1 MATLAGPNIAPA
13 LNSCNDR
20 QSGQNSMTARLQV
33 AKKTAIRVLFLQA
46 PEQVATSPE
55 LTGDDLTVIQEQTDT
70 ADSFAATLLRLEPDV
85 IVAPA
90 TSESSALETLRISQE
105 LCPAAPVILVVDSI
119 DESAAVSAVRA
130 GAEGLVL
137 QTNMHRLRNVIDRAL
152 EVRKPLTTLSRRQIE
167 VLRLVASGNTTRV
180 IAETLGLSVKTIESH
195 RTALMKRLGV
205 HDVTALV
212 RFAVRV
218 GFAPAYEA

>member
-1 MATLAGPNIAPA
+1 
-13 LNSCNDR
+13 
-20 QSGQNSMTARLQV
+20 MTARLQV
-33 AKKTAIRVLFLQA
+33 AKKAATRILFLQNSEEA
-46 PEQVATSPE
+46 VSPE
-55 LTGDDLTVIQEQTDT
+55 MAGDDLTFIHEQSDS
-70 ADSFAATLLRLEPDV
+70 ADSFAATLLRIDPDV

-90 TSESSALETLRISQE
+90 VSESAALETLRISQE
-105 LCPAAPVILVVDSI
+105 LCPAAPVILVIDSI
-119 DESAAVSAVRA
+119 DESAAVTAVRA

-137 QTNMHRLRNVIDRAL
+137 QGNMKCLRGVIERAL
-152 EVRKPLTTLSRRQIE
+152 EVRKPLTMLSRRQIE

-218 GFAPAYEA
+218 GFAPAYQA

>member
-1 MATLAGPNIAPA
+1 
-13 LNSCNDR
+13 
-20 QSGQNSMTARLQV
+20 MTARVKL
-33 AKKTAIRVLFLQA
+33 AKKTSIRVLFLQDRD
-46 PEQVATSPE
+46 EVATSPD
-55 LTGDDLTVIQEQTDT
+55 LAGDDLTVIQEETDT
-70 ADSFAATLLRLEPDV
+70 ADSFAATLLRLEPNV

-105 LCPAAPVILVVDSI
+105 LCPAAPVILIVDSI
-119 DESAAVSAVRA
+119 DESATVAAVRA
-130 GAEGLVL
+130 GAEGIIL
-137 QTNMHRLRNVIDRAL
+137 QSNMQRLRNVIDRAL

-218 GFAPAYEA
+218 GFVPAYEA

>member
-1 MATLAGPNIAPA
+1 M
-13 LNSCNDR
+13 
-20 QSGQNSMTARLQV
+20 
-33 AKKTAIRVLFLQA
+33 AKKTCIRVLFLQDRD
-46 PEQVATSPE
+46 EVATTPDLAGE
-55 LTGDDLTVIQEQTDT
+55 DLTILQERADT
-70 ADSFAATLLRLEPDV
+70 ADSIAATLLRLEPNV

-105 LCPAAPVILVVDSI
+105 LCPAAPVILIVDSI
-119 DESAAVSAVRA
+119 DESAAVVAVRA

-137 QTNMHRLRNVIDRAL
+137 RNNMHRLRTVIDRAL
-152 EVRKPLTTLSRRQIE
+152 EVRKPVTTLSRRQIE

-180 IAETLGLSVKTIESH
+180 IAENLGLSVKTIESH

-218 GFAPAYEA
+218 GFAQGYEA

>member
-1 MATLAGPNIAPA
+1 
-13 LNSCNDR
+13 
-20 QSGQNSMTARLQV
+20 MTARLQLP
-33 AKKTAIRVLFLQA
+33 KKTATRILFIRNSDDVAA
-46 PEQVATSPE
+46 PEIA
-55 LTGDDLTVIQEQTDT
+55 GDDLTVIQEQ
-70 ADSFAATLLRLEPDV
+70 ADSADSLAATLLRLEPDV

-90 TSESSALETLRISQE
+90 NSESSALETLRISQE
-105 LCPAAPVILVVDSI
+105 LCPAAPVILVI
-119 DESAAVSAVRA
+119 DEIDEPAVVAAVRA

-137 QTNMHRLRNVIDRAL
+137 RSNLHRLRSVIERAL
-152 EVRKPLTTLSRRQIE
+152 EVRRPLTTLSRRQIE

-218 GFAPAYEA
+218 GFAPGYEA

>member
-1 MATLAGPNIAPA
+1 
-13 LNSCNDR
+13 
-20 QSGQNSMTARLQV
+20 MTASVQL
-33 AKKTAIRVLFLQA
+33 AKKTCIRVLFLQDRDG
-46 PEQVATSPE
+46 VATLPE
-55 LTGDDLTVIQEQTDT
+55 LAGEDLTVIQEQ
-70 ADSFAATLLRLEPDV
+70 ADSADAFAATLLRLDPNV

-90 TSESSALETLRISQE
+90 TSEASALETLRISQE

-119 DESAAVSAVRA
+119 DESAAVAAVRA

-137 QTNMHRLRNVIDRAL
+137 QSNMHRLRNLIERAL

>member
-1 MATLAGPNIAPA
+1 
-13 LNSCNDR
+13 
-20 QSGQNSMTARLQV
+20 MTARVQL
-33 AKKTAIRVLFLQA
+33 AKKTSIRVLFLQGRDDHSTLPDFA
-46 PEQVATSPE
+46 GE
-55 LTGDDLTVIQEQTDT
+55 DLTIIREQADT
-70 ADSFAATLLRLEPDV
+70 ADSFAATLLRLEPNV

-90 TSESSALETLRISQE
+90 TSESSALETLRIAQE
-105 LCPAAPVILVVDSI
+105 LCPAAPVIFIVDLI
-119 DESAAVSAVRA
+119 DERAAVAAIRA

-137 QTNMHRLRNVIDRAL
+137 QRNLHHLQTVIERAL

-180 IAETLGLSVKTIESH
+180 IAETLRLSVKTIESH

-218 GFAPAYEA
+218 GFAPGYES

>member
-1 MATLAGPNIAPA
+1 
-13 LNSCNDR
+13 
-20 QSGQNSMTARLQV
+20 MTARLQL
-33 AKKTAIRVLFLQA
+33 AKKTCIRVLFLQNRDEAAA
-46 PEQVATSPE
+46 PTDLAGE
-55 LTGDDLTVIQEQTDT
+55 DLTVIRELADT
-70 ADSFAATLLRLEPDV
+70 ADSFAATLLRINPNV

-90 TSESSALETLRISQE
+90 TSESSALETLRTSQE

-119 DESAAVSAVRA
+119 DESAAVAAVRA

-137 QTNMHRLRNVIDRAL
+137 QSNMGRLRSVIDRAL

>member
-1 MATLAGPNIAPA
+1 M
-13 LNSCNDR
+13 
-20 QSGQNSMTARLQV
+20 
-33 AKKTAIRVLFLQA
+33 AKKSAIRVLFVQDSD
-46 PEQVATSPE
+46 QVGTSPE
-55 LTGDDLTVIQEQTDT
+55 VAGDDLSIIQEQADT

-85 IVAPA
+85 IIAPA

-119 DESAAVSAVRA
+119 DEPAAVSAVRA
-130 GAEGLVL
+130 GAEALVL
-137 QTNMHRLRNVIDRAL
+137 QSSMHRLRTVIDRAL

-218 GFAPAYEA
+218 GFAPSYEA

>member
-1 MATLAGPNIAPA
+1 
-13 LNSCNDR
+13 
-20 QSGQNSMTARLQV
+20 MTARVQSP
-33 AKKTAIRVLFLQA
+33 KKTCIRVLFLQDRN
-46 PEQVATSPE
+46 EVATSPE
-55 LTGDDLTVIQEQTDT
+55 LAGEDLIVIQEQADT
-70 ADSFAATLLRLEPDV
+70 ADSLAATLLRLEPNV

-90 TSESSALETLRISQE
+90 TSESSALETLRIAQE
-105 LCPAAPVILVVDSI
+105 LCPAAPVILIVDAI
-119 DESAAVSAVRA
+119 DESAVVTAVRA
-130 GAEGLVL
+130 GAEGLVIRS
-137 QTNMHRLRNVIDRAL
+137 NMHRLRNVIEKAL

-180 IAETLGLSVKTIESH
+180 IAETMGLSVKTIESH

-218 GFAPAYEA
+218 GFAPGYEA